1 MTRYQTDIDAMTT
14 MTGTAHGYMDRIQTE
29 VSGLLAQLT
38 GLEAVWQG
46 QASNAFQGVVGVW
59 RSTQAQV
66 DEGLATITLALGTA
80 AQQYAD
86 TEQANARLFG
96 P

>member
-1 MTRYQTDIDAMTT
+1 MTRYQTDIDALTT

-38 GLEAVWQG
+38 GLEASWQG
-46 QASNAFQGVVGVW
+46 QASSAFQGVVGIW
-59 RSTQAQV
+59 RATQAQV
-66 DEGLATITLALGTA
+66 DEGLSTITLALGTA
-80 AQQYAD
+80 AQQYED

-96 P
+96 S